1 MATPYT
7 QVRKRDGTLEDVS
20 FDKITERIRLMI
32 EQEPRITT
40 INPITITQ
48 KISYQIYQGIDT
60 SELDDLACKILMDEL
75 YLHPD
80 NGVLASRIAIDN
92 HQKNTKSCILEVAE
106 ILMSNIDLNGESA
119 PMLSQ
124 EVYETI
130 QSNFMEL
137 NQMIEHSRDYEI
149 DFFGF
154 KTLQRSY
161 LLKIN
166 QSISTFRYVCKLSI

>member
-1 MATPYT
+1 MKSLKIRNIIIKMATPYT

-106 ILMSNIDLNGESA
+106 ILMSNIDLNGER
-119 PMLSQ
+119 
-124 EVYETI
+124 T
-130 QSNFMEL
+130 
-137 NQMIEHSRDYEI
+137 
-149 DFFGF
+149 
-154 KTLQRSY
+154 
-161 LLKIN
+161 
-166 QSISTFRYVCKLSI
+166 